1 MEKYYTIVTKENQE
15 ILSRWRF
22 PRGTQIIPI
31 DHIVGRVY
39 HNHSLQIE
47 KGYNPLNMIKDNS
60 KNGYDFGQYVSFE
73 EFKRLENLTEIEKEM
88 FDIY

>member
-1 MEKYYTIVTKENQE
+1 
-15 ILSRWRF
+15 
-22 PRGTQIIPI
+22 
-31 DHIVGRVY
+31 
-39 HNHSLQIE
+39 
-47 KGYNPLNMIKDNS
+47 MIKDNS